1 MPLVSAK
8 TYYIINASDANHAW
22 INQTLAVSTYI
33 SYIQQKDPNANI
45 VVVSSTEEFGNLITT
60 LKNDP
65 NLAKESVIINTHG
78 EDIPFPK
85 SYDDGDNVIETDE
98 SIKLLNDIR
107 AVIENGATWENPAGY
122 PFYYTSNSNMT
133 SADGDTAGID
143 RLRVGSI
150 GAKTVIGKNVDF
162 WPENENVNNWTNPL
176 NSSDW
181 FITGGFNRPLS
192 LSEVNSLNGTILYKD
207 NNEAIAADIPIGDG
221 SLVFGGINGWDEN
234 QLDKIVPRMS
244 DYIIDKMGADS
255 PKAPM
260 RTPIPAFA
268 TILTVLLLSVFL
280 YRYYN

>member
-1 MPLVSAK
+1 
-8 TYYIINASDANHAW
+8 
-22 INQTLAVSTYI
+22 
-33 SYIQQKDPNANI
+33 
-45 VVVSSTEEFGNLITT
+45 
-60 LKNDP
+60 
-65 NLAKESVIINTHG
+65 
-78 EDIPFPK
+78 
-85 SYDDGDNVIETDE
+85 
-98 SIKLLNDIR
+98 
-107 AVIENGATWENPAGY
+107 
-122 PFYYTSNSNMT
+122 
-133 SADGDTAGID
+133 
-143 RLRVGSI
+143 
-150 GAKTVIGKNVDF
+150 VDF